1 MPHFLHK
8 QNIYAKIS
16 TYMEGQQVGTA
27 NPTNLDQQVLS
38 DQETLELLW
47 PTDLIA
53 ELSKK
58 RNFHPWGTALSVA
71 NFIVASLV
79 GFILGPMQ
87 LIILVISGDYVMVT
101 EDFLPIA
108 LRISLMLTGLLAI
121 SNVVAMI
128 QTWREENDDNL
139 SSGLLGLGSSLIIL
153 MVWITAFVLPLQAH
167 IMAIL
172 TLGLTVLAGVGAY
185 TVRKTIPVNIERRT
199 PNGFKLLLAFVITL
213 SVGEAVATFIY
224 VITQV
229 SSAEQSQVELQE
241 LGAAQMAARID
252 GVSSGLS
259 DLVFTLCSGA
269 YSGVYLPSNLADSG
283 IFECD
288 TSHNVFAV
296 SGPNEPATDSR
307 TDSVLLGSAFYF
319 GTTYNQLV
327 SNYFPIE
334 TGAKYLYRDLSATE
348 YPSELILLLPSPD
361 EAYLIEAY
369 VENLVGYINARNQ
382 DHDLLLSLFYA
393 PEFNTVVSTKDYILV
408 AAADTLSLIDHLP
421 NGNRLAGYLNG
432 KRGTYIYTPDTNLAA
447 LQELASSPLLYSSQT
462 FDAIKRNRH
471 ITALI
476 QHNHE
481 YTSDELRELLWNS
494 FVDPEV
500 DQPEEAEAQETP
512 AK

>member
-1 MPHFLHK
+1 M
-8 QNIYAKIS
+8 
-16 TYMEGQQVGTA
+16 GTA

-38 DQETLELLW
+38 DQEALELLW

-58 RNFHPWGTALSVA
+58 RNFHPWGTALSA
-71 NFIVASLV
+71 TNFIITSLI
-79 GFILGPMQ
+79 GFVLGPLQ
-87 LIILVISGDYVMVT
+87 LAILVISGDYVMVT
-101 EDFLPIA
+101 EEFLPIA

-139 SSGLLGLGSSLIIL
+139 SSGLLGFGSSLIIL
-153 MVWITAFVLPLQAH
+153 VVWITAFILPLQAH
-167 IMAIL
+167 VMTIITLGFTIL
-172 TLGLTVLAGVGAY
+172 TGVGAY
-185 TVRKTIPVNIERRT
+185 IIRRTVPVNVERRT
-199 PNGFKLLLAFVITL
+199 PSILKLLLALVITL

-224 VITQV
+224 VITQA
-229 SSAEQSQVELQE
+229 SSAEQSQIELQE
-241 LGAAQMAARID
+241 LGAAQTAARID

-259 DLVFTLCSGA
+259 DLVFTLCGGA
-269 YSGVYLPSNLADSG
+269 YNGVYLPSNLADSG

-288 TSHNVFAV
+288 ASHNVFAV
-296 SGPNEPATDSR
+296 SGPNEPVTDSR
-307 TDSVLLGSAFYF
+307 TDTVLLGTAFYF

-348 YPSELILLLPSPD
+348 YPSELVLLLPALD
-361 EAYLIEAY
+361 EAYLVDAY
-369 VENLVGYINARNQ
+369 IENLVGYINARNQ

-393 PEFNTVVSTKDYILV
+393 PELNTVVSTKDYILV

-421 NGNRLAGYLNG
+421 SGNRLTGFLNG

-476 QHNHE
+476 QRYHE
-481 YTSDELRELLWNS
+481 YTTDELRELLWNS

-500 DQPEEAEAQETP
+500 DQPESPDTQETP
-512 AK
+512 AE

>member
-1 MPHFLHK
+1 
-8 QNIYAKIS
+8 
-16 TYMEGQQVGTA
+16 MEGQQVGTA

-71 NFIVASLV
+71 NFIIASLI
-79 GFILGPMQ
+79 GFIIGPLQ
-87 LIILVISGDYVMVT
+87 LIILVISGNYIMVT
-101 EDFLPIA
+101 EDFMPIT

-121 SNVVAMI
+121 SNIVAMI

-139 SSGLLGLGSSLIIL
+139 SSGLLGLGSGFIIL
-153 MVWITAFVLPLQAH
+153 AIWLTTFVLPLQAH
-167 IMAIL
+167 VMTIL
-172 TLGLTVLAGVGAY
+172 MLGLIILASVGAY
-185 TVRKTIPVNIERRT
+185 VVHKTVPINIEQRT
-199 PNGFKLLLAFVITL
+199 PGWLKFLFVFVIIL
-213 SVGEAVATFIY
+213 NAGEAAATFIY
-224 VITQV
+224 VITQA
-229 SSAEQSQVELQE
+229 SSAEQSQIELQE
-241 LGAAQMAARID
+241 LGAAQAAARID

-259 DLVFTLCSGA
+259 DLVFNLCGGA
-269 YSGVYLPSNLADSG
+269 YSGVYLPSELIDDG
-283 IFECD
+283 IFECNI
-288 TSHNVFAV
+288 SHNVFAV

-307 TDSVLLGSAFYF
+307 TDTVLLGSAFYF

-327 SNYFPIE
+327 TNYFPVE

-348 YPSELILLLPSPD
+348 YPSELVLLLPAPD
-361 EAYLIEAY
+361 ETDLIESY
-369 VENLVGYINARNQ
+369 IENLVGYINARNQ
-382 DHDLLLSLFYA
+382 DHDLLLSVFYA
-393 PEFNTVVSTKDYILV
+393 PELNTVASTKDYILV

-421 NGNRLAGYLNG
+421 NGNRLSGYLNG
-432 KRGTYIYTPDTNLAA
+432 KRGTYIYTPDTNLAT

-481 YTSDELRELLWNS
+481 YTADELRDLLWNS
-494 FVDPEV
+494 FVNPEAEQSE
-500 DQPEEAEAQETP
+500 QPEQTENQETP
-512 AK
+512 AE